1 MTENKLQNQITNLYN
16 LNQLKIIYS
25 DNEKI
30 KQLCDNLISVN
41 SNYLKMIEAILDKME
56 EHYQYISSGIQ
67 EEVNRNV

>member
-1 MTENKLQNQITNLYN
+1 MTETKLQNQITNLYN
-16 LNQLKIIYS
+16 LKQLKIIYS

-30 KQLCDNLISVN
+30 NQLCDNIISVN

-56 EHYQYISSGIQ
+56 EHHQYISTRIQ